1 MIRLFV
7 ALGLPDG
14 LTQRLD
20 GLHMALPGAH
30 WVAPETMHVT
40 LRFIGEVSQ
49 GEAADIDDMLARI
62 AMPAF
67 DLKVCG
73 VGSFASK
80 GRLRTLWAGVEKS
93 PDLSRLQAKV
103 ETACQRAGQMP
114 EGRRFLPHVTLA
126 RCGRIR
132 EELAGPFLGAYA
144 GFSSDPIRVDA
155 FTLYSSQTGHDG
167 PVYRPE
173 RRYPLSGGGADD
185 VFNDDARFAE
195 LAAEWA
201 EE

>member
-40 LRFIGEVSQ
+40 L
-49 GEAADIDDMLARI
+49 
-62 AMPAF
+62 
-67 DLKVCG
+67 
-73 VGSFASK
+73 
-80 GRLRTLWAGVEKS
+80 
-93 PDLSRLQAKV
+93 
-103 ETACQRAGQMP
+103 
-114 EGRRFLPHVTLA
+114 A

-155 FTLYSSQTGHDG
+155 FTLYSSHTGHDG

-173 RRYPLSGGGADD
+173 RRYTLSGEGADD